1 MKTAKKLLS
10 VVLAVA
16 ILATTLVFSLT
27 TTAATD
33 PDAMVITSTNAYG
46 PDSYGLGSTSLDILG
61 VDGSFYY
68 QDFPAADVYNEYRVS
83 DKGWN
88 TNHPTSHATLSYV
101 EGLDNAAA
109 SNFAVKMTCEHNEG
123 YQASISYPVF
133 DALSV
138 WCPVEGANAVMLR
151 VKVPKGTGD
160 TTAIRIALGVSPTW
174 GENYST
180 VYPGSNT
187 AEYWYIANNSSSW
200 VKGGV
205 APNKTYGAVELTLPS
220 GFDGH
225 IALALPE
232 DVASVA
238 GISICTMNIILGTL
252 GPDYGDFYYGGIS
265 ALAELPVA
273 GETNT
278 TATFQ
283 GTTEPLCNY
292 TGTVEY
298 GYQWSP
304 SVTDTTVQTLVDN
317 HHGFAGENAIKISAT
332 TDIGTRV
339 SAAQV
344 PKVAYIPVERSMN
357 GVSHI
362 MFYVEIPENA
372 LNDAFNIRLMRH
384 GGHGGFRFKDASG
397 NTYIA
402 DYDSAAYAY
411 MGLDDA
417 TWQTANTDGNS
428 QLSASVIK
436 NGVKGYLKFD
446 VSKLSW
452 SGTAP
457 TDVNSLVLD
466 DVGFSL
472 ASYGPTYG
480 DYYFGGVYMLSADYD
495 SRFARLGSDGEK
507 MALNFVRDNTNEA
520 YRTYG
525 TTALTEET
533 ATAITANDPG
543 YGKTLAS
550 TTGIELNNKG
560 WASRTSYAT
569 MAFSDFAAVGYNR
582 SVTISSTID
591 EGYGLTN
598 SIHTFIVDKT
608 TTYMRCTANTW
619 TRDEVGGQASYF
631 MFYIE
636 TPEKGDTNNIRL
648 SVTNDQTSDY
658 SGGFVGAPY
667 TYLDTSASEWSEWGT
682 TTAVGGGPCE
692 LVLPANFKGYVV
704 IDTADFLTNYP
715 DFRVQS
721 VEIRFSKLGPSYGSY
736 TYGGYWTL
744 SEFSTDNIY
753 LKTNRVAWVG
763 SAPIITD
770 SWEGY
775 LTDNRV
781 KEVYYHGDVN
791 KSFDVDICD
800 LVALNNAAAD
810 ADYYYV
816 DADMVLDG
824 KIADND
830 MAVLRKCLIGAMNIA
845 DLKNADLA
853 DVINFEDAVSAISE
867 ANVATAAQLDSATA
881 AYMALSDEQQTF
893 VSTDKVARLNTLN
906 AALTDVR
913 PTMLGFSCRDNGA
926 TAQAL
931 KIGTD
936 CNVTVPEGY
945 TVTGYGTVAISADD
959 FDASAPLT
967 VDTQGATV
975 TSVAVTDAKGQ
986 ISAVYSFADKTKYL
1000 DDILTRSY
1008 VEYSDGEN
1016 TYKVYNNIYKYSD
1029 NNEDLCMSARM
1040 IDVANHFNVSIF
1052 QKLAAAVSDIL
1063 SA

>member
-27 TTAATD
+27 TSAATD

-46 PDSYGLGSTSLDILG
+46 PNSYGIGGTSLNILG

-68 QDFPAADVYNEYRVS
+68 QEKPDKAIDEKTDSEYRVY

-88 TNHPTSHATLSYV
+88 TNHPTSHATLSYADRL
-101 EGLDNAAA
+101 ENAAA
-109 SNFAVKMTCEHNEG
+109 SKFSVKMTCEHNEG
-123 YQASISYPVF
+123 FKATVKNYPIFSSV
-133 DALSV
+133 SV
-138 WCPVEGANAVMLR
+138 WCPIEGAKAVMLR
-151 VKVPKGTGD
+151 VKVPKGTD
-160 TTAIRIALGVSPTW
+160 STTSIRIAMGTSNAW
-174 GENYST
+174 GNGNST
-180 VYPGSNT
+180 MYPGSNT

-200 VKGGV
+200 VKGGT
-205 APNKTYGAVELTLPS
+205 APNQTYGAVQLTLPS

-232 DVASVA
+232 GATSVE
-238 GISICTMNIILGTL
+238 GMQIGTMEFILGTL

-265 ALAELPVA
+265 TLAELPVV
-273 GETNT
+273 GENNT
-278 TATFQ
+278 TATFN
-283 GTTEPLCNY
+283 GETEPLCNY

-298 GYQWSP
+298 GYQWAP
-304 SVTDTTVQTLVDN
+304 SVTDTTVQTFVDN
-317 HHGFAGENAIKISAT
+317 HHGFAGENAIKISAASDT
-332 TDIGTRV
+332 GARV
-339 SAAQV
+339 NN
-344 PKVAYIPVERSMN
+344 PIVAYIPAERSMN
-357 GVSHI
+357 GVTHI
-362 MFYVEIPENA
+362 MTYVEIPENA
-372 LNDAFNIRLMRH
+372 KNDAYNIRLLIH
-384 GGHGGFRFKDASG
+384 GGEGGFRFRDAAG
-397 NTYIA
+397 TVYKG
-402 DYDSAAYAY
+402 DYDSGEYSYLA
-411 MGLDDA
+411 LDG
-417 TWQTANTDGNS
+417 TEWVTDT
-428 QLSASVIK
+428 LSADSQFKTSVIK
-436 NGVKGYLKFD
+436 NGFKGYLKFD
-446 VSKLSW
+446 VTKITW

-466 DVGFSL
+466 DIGFTL

-495 SRFARLGSDGEK
+495 SRFARLGADGEK
-507 MALNFVRDNTNEA
+507 MALNFVRDNTNIA

-533 ATAITANDPG
+533 ATAITVNDPG
-543 YGKTLAS
+543 YGKILAS
-550 TTGIELNNKG
+550 TTGIALRNKG
-560 WASRTSYAT
+560 WGSRTSYAT
-569 MAFSDFAAVGYNR
+569 MTFNDFAAIGYNR
-582 SVTISSTID
+582 SITISSTID
-591 EGYGLTN
+591 EGYGLAN
-598 SIHTFIVDKT
+598 SIHTFILDST
-608 TTYMRCTANTW
+608 TTYMKYTTQNTW
-619 TRDEVGGQASYF
+619 TRDEIGGQARYV
-631 MFYIE
+631 MFYLE
-636 TPEKGDTNNIRL
+636 TPENGDTSAIRL
-648 SVTNDQTSDY
+648 LVSGDQSGGY
-658 SGGFVGAPY
+658 SGGINSAPY

-682 TTAVGGGPCE
+682 TGDQYGDIS
-692 LVLPANFKGYVV
+692 LPAGFKGYVV
-704 IDTADFLTNYP
+704 VDAANLLNEFADF
-715 DFRVQS
+715 RIQS
-721 VEIRFSKLGPSYGSY
+721 VEIRFGKFGPSYGSY

-744 SEFSTDNIY
+744 TNFSTDNIY
-753 LKTNRVAWVG
+753 FKTNRVAWT
-763 SAPIITD
+763 STPSITD
-770 SWEGY
+770 TWEGY
-775 LTDNRV
+775 MTDNRA
-781 KEVYYHGDVN
+781 KEIYYHGDVN

-800 LVALNNAAAD
+800 LVALNNAD

-824 KIADND
+824 EIKDND
-830 MAVLRKCLIGAMNIA
+830 IAVLRKCLIGAMNIA

-936 CNVTVPEGY
+936 CNVTAPEGY
-945 TVTGYGTVAISADD
+945 TVTGYGTVAISAANFNTADL
-959 FDASAPLT
+959 LT

-975 TSVAVTDAKGQ
+975 TSVAATDAKGQ

-1029 NNEDLCMSARM
+1029 DVEDLCMSARM